1 MDLIRLNIKG
11 ILYSQTQTGAYA
23 LILEEQQT
31 KKKIPVVIG
40 MNEAQSIAISMEKDT
55 RLSRPLTH
63 DLFKT
68 FADTFEIGLI
78 EVIIYEL
85 IDGVFH
91 AHLIWEKEG
100 VKTAIDARTSD
111 ACALA
116 VRFNVPIFTTAEIV
130 ENAGIDLEESHNEN
144 ISPQT
149 SVDKTKINIDKLTSK
164 DKKQLYN
171 LPKKE
176 LETMLEQAIKK
187 ENYEW
192 AAKIRDVLN
201 KSFGS

>member
-1 MDLIRLNIKG
+1 MDLIRVNIKG
-11 ILYSQTQTGAYA
+11 ILYSQTQTGSYA
-23 LILEEQQT
+23 LILEEQRT
-31 KKKIPVVIG
+31 NKKILVVIG
-40 MNEAQSIAISMEKDT
+40 GSEAQSIAISMEKDT

-78 EVIIYEL
+78 EVIIYKL

-91 AHLIWEKEG
+91 AHLIWEREG
-100 VKTAIDARTSD
+100 IKTAIDARTSD

-116 VRFNVPIFTTAEIV
+116 VRFNAPVFTTAEIV
-130 ENAGIDLEESHNEN
+130 ENAGIYFEENDEKH
-144 ISPQT
+144 ISNR
-149 SVDKTKINIDKLTSK
+149 DKTDLYKCSK
-164 DKKQLYN
+164 QEL
-171 LPKKE
+171 KE
-176 LETMLEQAIKK
+176 MLEKAIQK

-201 KSFGS
+201 NPFGL